1 MFQISALYDV
11 RNPIKD
17 TPVHHLQ
24 VGSLEDMCV
33 SSTLLSWSWETIPN
47 WLLKHQNP
55 STVCKILM
63 YRNTW
68 LINYTVC
75 PSYLYPPGGGR
86 GGVGR
91 SCSWADKYAE
101 GFHFLNEPFP
111 MYLLFFHIGIVHV
124 LIWVFS
130 LCRRSIVMNKG
141 LSRNIDNRK
150 YILTKCFAFEFV
162 FQVFHSR

>member
-86 GGVGR
+86 GGGGR

-111 MYLLFFHIGIVHV
+111 NHFFMCADILSTHFCKQFLHDDLPKLKDRICIVKLSLHN
-124 LIWVFS
+124 FS
-130 LCRRSIVMNKG
+130 QQNAVVI
-141 LSRNIDNRK
+141 
-150 YILTKCFAFEFV
+150 
-162 FQVFHSR
+162 

>member
-68 LINYTVC
+68 LINYNVC
-75 PSYLYPPGGGR
+75 PRYLYPPGGGR

-91 SCSWADKYAE
+91 SSSWADKYAE
-101 GFHFLNEPFP
+101 GFHFFIEPFP
-111 MYLLFFHIGIVHV
+111 NIYTMVYI
-124 LIWVFS
+124 S
-130 LCRRSIVMNKG
+130 QQNKFCYIYTSST
-141 LSRNIDNRK
+141 LEFYISS
-150 YILTKCFAFEFV
+150 ILTSLKWLAV
-162 FQVFHSR
+162 VMP